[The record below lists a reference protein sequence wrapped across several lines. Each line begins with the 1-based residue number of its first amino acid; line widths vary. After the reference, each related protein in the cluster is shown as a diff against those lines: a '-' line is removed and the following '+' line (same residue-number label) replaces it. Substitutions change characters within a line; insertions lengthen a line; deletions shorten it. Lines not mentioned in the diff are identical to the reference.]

1 MCFSPSTLKGTVKE
15 GLVDEGWMR
24 MDIRLGGAVVVGLGG
39 LGGLI

>member
-15 GLVDEGWMR
+15 GLVDEGGW
-24 MDIRLGGAVVVGLGG
+24 MDIRLGGAVVVLGG